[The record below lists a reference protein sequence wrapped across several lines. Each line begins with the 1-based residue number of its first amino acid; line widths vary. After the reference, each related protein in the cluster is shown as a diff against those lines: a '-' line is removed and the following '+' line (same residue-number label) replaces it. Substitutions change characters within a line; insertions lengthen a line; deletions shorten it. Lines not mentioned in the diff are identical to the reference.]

1 MGRVSLLGII
11 YLVIGVVVAAA
22 REYFDNVDNLE
33 GIISAALAIVL
44 WPLVLLGVD
53 ISIGDAG
60 GGKGRNKG
68 VFVPIGLAWTL
79 VAYGFERFRRE
90 E

>member
-1 MGRVSLLGII
+1 MGRPSLLGII

-33 GIISAALAIVL
+33 GIISAVLAIIL

-53 ISIGDAG
+53 INIGDG
-60 GGKGRNKG
+60 GGGGRNRG
-68 VFVPIGLAWTL
+68 AFVPIGLAWTL
-79 VAYGFERFRRE
+79 VAYGVERFRRE